1 MKQICALTTVRND
14 KIFLSKWIEHYGS
27 ALGRESL
34 FVILD
39 GYDQEPP
46 SNMEG
51 VNLIRLPHQPLERV
65 PAMRRRARVM
75 SKIASGLFHYF
86 DMAIATD
93 VDEFIVVDPAL
104 RTDLRTYLSTRNLPA
119 SVSALGLDVGQH
131 LRLEDSL
138 NPELP
143 FLGQRQFAHVSS
155 RYTKPC
161 ITTRPLT
168 WGSGMHRIKGRN
180 FHIDENLYL
189 FHFGMVDY
197 ALSTGKTMDRD
208 RLATGWQGHLSRRE
222 KLFQIITD
230 ACPVEGDQYFAQ
242 ARRYQT
248 WHRPIYAWNKPGMIP
263 GDPVVRIPD
272 RFRAIL

>member
-14 KIFLSKWIEHYGS
+14 KIFLAKWIEHYGS

-39 GYDQEPP
+39 GYDQETPT
-46 SNMEG
+46 NIQG
-51 VNLIRLPHQPLERV
+51 VNLLRLPHQPLERV

-93 VDEFIVVDPAL
+93 VDEFIVVDPSL
-104 RTDLRTYLSTRNLPA
+104 GMDLRSYLSSRTLPG
-119 SVSALGLDVGQH
+119 SVSGLGLDVGQH
-131 LRLEDSL
+131 LTLEEPL
-138 NPELP
+138 NPAHS
-143 FLGQRQFAHVSS
+143 FLAQRQFAHVSS

-168 WGSGMHRIKGRN
+168 WGSGMHRIKGHN

-197 ALSTGKTMDRD
+197 GLSTGKTMDGD

-230 ACPVEGDQYFAQ
+230 SSPVDGDAYFAE

-263 GDPVVRIPD
+263 GDPVVRIPE
-272 RFRAIL
+272 RFRGII

>member
-14 KIFLSKWIEHYGS
+14 KFFLAKWIRHYGS

-39 GYDQEPP
+39 GYDQDPP
-46 SNMEG
+46 ADSEG
-51 VNLIRLPHQPLERV
+51 VNFLRLPHQPLARV

-75 SKIASGLFHYF
+75 SQIAAGLFHYF

-93 VDEFIVVDPAL
+93 VDEFIVVDPDVGV
-104 RTDLRTYLSTRNLPA
+104 DLKTYLVSRKRSPC
-119 SVSALGLDVGQH
+119 VSALGLDVGQH
-131 LRLEDSL
+131 LRLEKPLIPDCL
-138 NPELP
+138 
-143 FLGQRQFAHVSS
+143 FLKQRQFAHVSS

-168 WGSGMHRIKGRN
+168 WGSGMHRVKGRN
-180 FHIDENLYL
+180 FRIDENLFL

-208 RLATGWQGHLSRRE
+208 RLATGWHGHLTRRE
-222 KLFQIITD
+222 KLFQIISEAD
-230 ACPVEGDQYFAQ
+230 PVDGDKFFAK

-263 GDPVVRIPD
+263 DDPVVRIPD
-272 RFRAIL
+272 RFRDSV